1 MSELNFRE
9 ASAEDLPA
17 VAKLWGKL
25 DAFHRQLGLAFPETE
40 EAEQAWINSIERTLG
55 RFSFVWLAEQDETP
69 QAFLMGRYKRLP
81 ETLGGVFV
89 GEISDLYVDE
99 SLRGK
104 QVGARLVELAVK
116 KFKELDVHSVE
127 VQILAGNE
135 GALEFWHKHGFEDEL
150 TQVRMVLE

>member
-9 ASAEDLPA
+9 ASADDLAA
-17 VAKLWGKL
+17 VAELWGQL
-25 DAFHRQLGLAFPETE
+25 DEFHRKLGLNFPEVENPE
-40 EAEQAWINSIERTLG
+40 EAWIKSIERTLG
-55 RFSFVWLAEQDETP
+55 RFSFVWLAEKDGQP
-69 QAFLMGRYKRLP
+69 KAFLMGRYKRLP

-99 SLRGK
+99 SLRGQKVGK
-104 QVGARLVELAVK
+104 QLVDMAVA
-116 KFKELDVHSVE
+116 KFKELEVHSIE

-135 GALEFWHKHGFEDEL
+135 GALDFWHKHGFEDEL